1 MKPTINQPSGMECM
15 GTKILH
21 DREFDSSRN
30 FQEQQK
36 IICELQKVEDQNI
49 RMWVYVNSNKLEKHI

>member
-1 MKPTINQPSGMECM
+1 MECM